1 MEDSVTMLLDQYWET
16 IDALYA
22 KIRRTQKENI
32 IKAGELIAKAVDG
45 GACVHIHDSGHIINS
60 ELIYRGGGLI
70 LYKQFKYALNVENP
84 VRKRDRSDMNTSM
97 EGLAA
102 YALKASGAR
111 PGDVFVLGSVS
122 GRSFGVVDLAYE
134 AKKLGMKIIVI
145 TSMSYATEVESP
157 HSSGKKLFEFADIVL
172 DNCAPA
178 AEAMMEVEGLEARL
192 GAASGLSA
200 AFIMWSVTSVAVE
213 ELLKRGKM
221 PGVLK
226 SANFPGG
233 NDYNKGFVEPRYER
247 EGL

>member
-1 MEDSVTMLLDQYWET
+1 MLMERYWAEIDS
-16 IDALYA
+16 LYA
-22 KIRRTQKENI
+22 KVRTTQRENI
-32 IKAGELIAKAVDG
+32 IKAGHLIAEAVDN
-45 GACVHIHDSGHIINS
+45 GACVHINDSGHIIDS

-70 LYKQFKYALNVENP
+70 LYKRFKYDLQVDDA
-84 VRKRDRSDMNTSM
+84 VRKRDRSDLDTSM

-102 YALKASGAR
+102 YALKKSGAR
-111 PGDVFVLGSVS
+111 PGDVLICGSVS
-122 GRSFGVVDLAYE
+122 GRTFSVVDLAFE
-134 AKKLGMKIIVI
+134 ARKMGLKLIVI
-145 TSMSYATEVESP
+145 TSMSYAATVDTV
-157 HSSGKKLFEFADIVL
+157 HSSGLKLYEMADVVI

-192 GAASGLSA
+192 CAASGLSA
-200 AFIMWSVTSVAVE
+200 AHIMWSVTTVVVE

-233 NDYNKGFVEPRYER
+233 PEYNKGFVEPRYEK